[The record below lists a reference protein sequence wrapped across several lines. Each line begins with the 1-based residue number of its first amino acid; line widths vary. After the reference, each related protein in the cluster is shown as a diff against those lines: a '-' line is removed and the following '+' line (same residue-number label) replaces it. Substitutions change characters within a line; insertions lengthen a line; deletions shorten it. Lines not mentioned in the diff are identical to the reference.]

1 MKFHFLNEGTF
12 QGGGG
17 VKLYNYFC
25 GGGGGGAGKNDLGQ
39 YYKRGADT

>member
-12 QGGGG
+12 QGGGSET
-17 VKLYNYFC
+17 LY
-25 GGGGGGAGKNDLGQ
+25 GGGGAGKNDLGQ

>member
-12 QGGGG
+12 QGGGEWNSIIIFVG
-17 VKLYNYFC
+17 A
-25 GGGGGGAGKNDLGQ
+25 GEGGAGKNDLGQ

>member
-1 MKFHFLNEGTF
+1 MRVHFK
-12 QGGGG
+12 GGG